1 MTFNEKRC
9 KSRNQIISEPFAM
22 RVIFMNVKEVIRK
35 ECNVIDYC
43 QKAYGSVLLAPKHA
57 SFTFGL
63 ETNARSA

>member
-35 ECNVIDYC
+35 ECNAIDYC
-43 QKAYGSVLLAPKHA
+43 QKS
-57 SFTFGL
+57 
-63 ETNARSA
+63 